1 MDNYIVTISRQFGSM
16 GRTIAAELSKRLEV
30 EYLDR
35 DIVDETAK
43 RMGKPVTTI
52 SNAEESQSG
61 NFLTRAY
68 PLGNGMAELKDS
80 IFEVQKN
87 IIEDFAKAQ
96 SGIVVGRCSDYILR
110 NQPRRLSV
118 YIYASREERLKNCI
132 ERLGMDEK
140 TAKRTIADVDNAREH
155 YHRTYIPGYK
165 DPFFG
170 RDICID
176 SSSFGVEGTV
186 DILESI
192 IRKRFI
198 DC

>member
-16 GRTIAAELSKRLEV
+16 GRSIAAELSHRLGV

-52 SNAEESQSG
+52 SNIEEKQSG
-61 NFLTRAY
+61 NFLSRAY
-68 PLGNGMAELKDS
+68 PLGNGVAELKDS

-110 NQPRRLSV
+110 NHPRMLSV
-118 YIYASREERLKNCI
+118 FIYASREDRLKNCV

-140 TAKRTIADVDNAREH
+140 TAKRMMNDVDNAREH

-176 SSSFGVEGTV
+176 SSTFGVEGTAE
-186 DILESI
+186 ILESI
-192 IRKRFI
+192 VRNRFL
-198 DC
+198 

>member
-16 GRTIAAELSKRLEV
+16 GRSVAAELSKRLGV

-52 SNAEESQSG
+52 SSVEETQSG
-61 NFLTRAY
+61 NFLSRAY
-68 PLGNGMAELKDS
+68 PLGNGMAELKDQ

-87 IIEDFAKAQ
+87 IIEDFAKVQ

-110 NQPRRLSV
+110 NHPNLISV
-118 YIYASREERLKNCI
+118 YIYAPKEARLKNCV

-140 TAKRTIADVDNAREH
+140 TAKRMMADVDNAREH

-165 DPFFG
+165 DPFSG

-176 SSSFGVEGTV
+176 SSAFGVDGTV
-186 DILESI
+186 DIIEGIVRAKFL
-192 IRKRFI
+192 K
-198 DC
+198 